1 MFVYLGEK
9 SKDEKEKWKE
19 TELKEV
25 AKGIFKNEGALPYT
39 RLVNLV
45 MDNMDVK
52 ERTAKKY
59 VSIMKERG
67 IVTQVDNSNYN
78 IGKL

>member
-1 MFVYLGEK
+1 MAK
-9 SKDEKEKWKE
+9 S
-19 TELKEV
+19 
-25 AKGIFKNEGALPYT
+25 IFKQEGPMPYA
-39 RLVNLV
+39 RLVTLV

-67 IVTQVDNSNYN
+67 IVTQGGNSNYN

>member
-1 MFVYLGEK
+1 
-9 SKDEKEKWKE
+9 
-19 TELKEV
+19 
-25 AKGIFKNEGALPYT
+25 
-39 RLVNLV
+39 